1 MPLGR
6 SAKHLNLTLRNL
18 ASSLIQYESITT
30 TQAKAKLTQK
40 YIEHLITK
48 TKRADQSNPEQLAK
62 VKELLRGHLYNH
74 DITLPKMLQTFPQ
87 RYANR
92 VNGYTRILKLE
103 NRIGDNAP
111 QCIIEMVDNGSHEM
125 RFWITAKTVA
135 RLELQGLPLDH
146 LTEKNMKDLLLRRE
160 NGEAVFRDAVETC
173 KKEFF
178 GTEEQK
184 KELKTLLPRIKG
196 DKSGYHKSFT
206 NYVVVPRPSKN
217 GGAGGADT
225 AKDAE

>member
-1 MPLGR
+1 
-6 SAKHLNLTLRNL
+6 
-18 ASSLIQYESITT
+18 
-30 TQAKAKLTQK
+30 
-40 YIEHLITK
+40 
-48 TKRADQSNPEQLAK
+48 
-62 VKELLRGHLYNH
+62 
-74 DITLPKMLQTFPQ
+74 
-87 RYANR
+87 
-92 VNGYTRILKLE
+92 
-103 NRIGDNAP
+103 
-111 QCIIEMVDNGSHEM
+111 MVDNGSHEM